1 MEPKFIAMGVAFFLL
16 LALLAPSKEEQ
27 KQQSTKEL
35 KAIYSKMDNGKQITN
50 SEEQRI
56 DDIINWC
63 DECNNT
69 RRLCKHS
76 K

>member
-1 MEPKFIAMGVAFFLL
+1 MEPKFIAMGVSFFLL
-16 LALLAPSKEEQ
+16 ISLLTPSKESQ
-27 KQQSTKEL
+27 KQESTNQL
-35 KAIYSKMDNGKQITN
+35 KSIYSKMDNGKQLTN

-56 DDIINWC
+56 NDLMNWC

-69 RRLCKHS
+69 LRLCKHS